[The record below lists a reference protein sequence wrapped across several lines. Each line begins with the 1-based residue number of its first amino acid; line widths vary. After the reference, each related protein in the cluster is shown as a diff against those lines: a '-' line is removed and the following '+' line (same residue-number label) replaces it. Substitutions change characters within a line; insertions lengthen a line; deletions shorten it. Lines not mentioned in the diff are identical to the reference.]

1 MRRRTGGHLRRG
13 TLTQFYRTPCGCDE
27 HGHPDG
33 QEYFPAKIH
42 ASPPEDSVSIVNH
55 PNRRAGSSPIN
66 KNVTLRAQRSK
77 ERVLRE
83 LRCEIRAFGTISSLK
98 VQDTALPREDDSLSW
113 TYSPFIG
120 EELNL

>member
-1 MRRRTGGHLRRG
+1 MNTATPMARNIFLRKF
-13 TLTQFYRTPCGCDE
+13 TL
-27 HGHPDG
+27 H
-33 QEYFPAKIH
+33 
-42 ASPPEDSVSIVNH
+42 PPEDSVSIVNH